1 MRKYMF
7 AAALAAVINSPA
19 SARDGSGYVGLDLG
33 ALFPSGTSV
42 DGKITDVTT
51 GDSASAT
58 DIGKIH
64 YKRGFEGALVAGYD
78 FGMFRLE
85 AEGAYKHAGLDR
97 FQLASASIAAVN
109 DLGFDAGDGNFPID
123 DSNVRVLSGMING
136 LVDFNFGA
144 PGFGGFVGAGVG
156 IADVRFSSGGEE
168 SGDTKFAWQLL
179 AGVRA
184 PVSDNVDI
192 GLKYK
197 YLQTGTLK
205 FSESDDFDGDVVNLQ
220 LSGKLRT
227 HSVLASLVYNFAGRA
242 APYAPAPVAAPAPPP
257 PPATQACPDGSVILA
272 TDSCPPPPAPPPPPP
287 MPKAERG

>member
-1 MRKYMF
+1 MRKYVL
-7 AAALAAVINSPA
+7 AAALAAVVSSPA
-19 SARDGSGYVGLDLG
+19 SARDGIGYIGLDLG

-51 GDSASAT
+51 GDSASAAGFGT
-58 DIGKIH
+58 IH
-64 YKRGFEGALVAGYD
+64 YRTGYEGALVAGYD

-97 FQLASASIAAVN
+97 LQLSGPVVTAIN
-109 DLGFDAGDGNFPID
+109 DAGLDVGDGNLPID
-123 DSNVRVLSGMING
+123 DTNVRVLSGMVNG
-136 LVDFNFGA
+136 LVDFNFGS

-156 IADVRFSSGGEE
+156 IADVRFSSGGEG

-197 YLQTGTLK
+197 YFQTGNLT

-227 HSVLASLVYNFAGRA
+227 HSVLASLVYNFAGRP
-242 APYAPAPVAAPAPPP
+242 APYAPAQVAAPASPP
-257 PPATQACPDGSVILA
+257 PPATQTCPDGSVILA
-272 TDSCPPPPAPPPPPP
+272 TDACPPPPPPPPPPPAP
-287 MPKAERG
+287 KAERG